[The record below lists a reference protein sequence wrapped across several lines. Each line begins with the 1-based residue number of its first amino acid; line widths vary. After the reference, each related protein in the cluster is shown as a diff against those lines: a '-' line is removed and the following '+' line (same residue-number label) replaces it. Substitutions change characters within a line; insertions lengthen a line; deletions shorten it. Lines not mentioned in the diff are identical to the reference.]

1 MVDWRF
7 PRLLGATCCAL
18 VLAACGGGGN
28 PSSEAASGAVNNN
41 SSQPGSTIPV
51 TDRVELTGIAATPA
65 RPRPGGAVKFTPA
78 GKFPNGTTYVWD
90 FGDGSKADNN
100 LTPAHVYATAG
111 TYSVRLTA
119 TDQTGHTNSL
129 TQRVTIE
136 PNKPPEI
143 ASIAY
148 GNSSPVAGQSVA
160 LFVQATDPDGDSLA
174 YTWRV
179 DGVMVAEDNTDGN
192 LTYSFSTSGTH
203 VVRVTVSDG
212 RGGTDTLTTN
222 VAVLPDPTTPP
233 VRPTWQ
239 KAYDAPA
246 QSKIRFFEDGAGWTV
261 SFSKAEARH
270 TTDNGATWQVV
281 TLPRKGIDST
291 SGFYGV
297 AFANKLKG
305 MIVGCGDKY
314 IEDASNGMNLYFNG
328 GRALHTTDG
337 GKTWNAIPIAG
348 VVSDPACLL
357 AVEFVGQK
365 GWIVDDAGTVFGSN
379 DGGDTWNR
387 LSESG
392 MRVGR
397 MQFVDS
403 QHGWIVGASHTGSSD
418 SVARTTDGG
427 MTWQFAS
434 VPAVPSSE
442 LSQPSPPIGIS
453 PGGLRSPWFVDQRTG
468 YLSGYTMYDSTYAVY
483 KTIDGGLMWTLLK
496 IPKGS
501 QTKEL
506 QFVDAST
513 GYALDELGPLYKTT
527 DGGMNWEPV
536 LSSPP
541 GASALTSF
549 ALRPQNTVWAVTA
562 LSEGGIFKVT
572 LP

>member
-1 MVDWRF
+1 VVDWRF
-7 PRLLGATCCAL
+7 RCLLGAACCAL
-18 VLAACGGGGN
+18 ALAGCGGGGS
-28 PSSEAASGAVNNN
+28 PGSEAVSAVVNNN
-41 SSQPGSTIPV
+41 SGQSSNASPAI
-51 TDRVELTGIAATPA
+51 DRVQLTGIAAAPS
-65 RPRPGGAVKFTPA
+65 RPRPGDTVQFTPS
-78 GKFPNGTTYVWD
+78 GTFPNGTTYVWD
-90 FGDGSKADNN
+90 FGDGSKVDNN
-100 LTPAHVYATAG
+100 LTTAHVYAAAG
-111 TYSVRLTA
+111 TYSVRLTV

-129 TQRVTIE
+129 AQRVTIE
-136 PNKPPEI
+136 LNKPPKI
-143 ASIAY
+143 ASVSY
-148 GNSSPVAGQSVA
+148 GNRVPVVGQSVA
-160 LFVQATDPDGDSLA
+160 LFAQASDPDGDFLA
-174 YTWRV
+174 YTWSV
-179 DGVMVAEDNTDGN
+179 DGVMVAENNTDGN
-192 LTYSFSTSGTH
+192 LIYSFATSGTH
-203 VVRVTVSDG
+203 VVRVTVNDG

-239 KAYDAPA
+239 KAHDAPA
-246 QSKIRFFEDGAGWTV
+246 QSKIRFFEDGTGWTV
-261 SFSKAEARH
+261 SSSKAEARH
-270 TTDNGATWQVV
+270 TSDNGATWQVV

-291 SGFYGV
+291 SGFYDV

-348 VVSDPACLL
+348 IVSDPTCLL

-392 MRVGR
+392 MRGGR

-403 QHGWIVGASHTGSSD
+403 QHGWIVGASHIGSSD
-418 SVARTTDGG
+418 TVARTTDGG
-427 MTWQFAS
+427 ITWHFAP
-434 VPAVPSSE
+434 VPAVPNSE
-442 LSQPSPPIGIS
+442 LSQPRPPVGLS
-453 PGGLRSPWFVDQRTG
+453 PGGLRSLWFVDQRTG
-468 YLSGYTMYDSTYAVY
+468 YVSGYTMYDWTYAVY
-483 KTIDGGLMWTLLK
+483 KTTDGGLTWTLLK

-513 GYALDELGPLYKTT
+513 GYALDELGPLYKTS
-527 DGGMNWEPV
+527 DGGVNWEPV

-562 LSEGGIFKVT
+562 LSEGGLFKVT